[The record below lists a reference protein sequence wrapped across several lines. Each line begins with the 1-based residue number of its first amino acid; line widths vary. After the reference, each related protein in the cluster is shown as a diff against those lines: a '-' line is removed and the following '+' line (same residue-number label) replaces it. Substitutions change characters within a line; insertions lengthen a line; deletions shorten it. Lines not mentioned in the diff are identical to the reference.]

1 MSAILPL
8 ATTLPAAILETILS
22 RLALLFLSGAAG
34 DMTAARQA
42 AIHMLAEHHPETE
55 DELRLAA
62 NIVSF
67 GYHAL
72 EALGQASDPGMP
84 LARVLRLR
92 SGAVALNR
100 ESDKARHRLGQI
112 QQARREAAS
121 AQIAKGCAEP
131 AQTDAQSA
139 HTEVKRENVL
149 DLIEDTRTVS
159 AVAKANGLTWTQAYE
174 QRQRD
179 TRIAASLKRAEAR
192 ITAQA
197 DVPPPGAIPGTQAV
211 TRAV

>member
-8 ATTLPAAILETILS
+8 ANTLPAAILETILS

-67 GYHAL
+67 SYHAL
-72 EALGQASDPGMP
+72 EALGQATDPDMP
-84 LARVLRLR
+84 LTRVLRLR
-92 SGAVALNR
+92 SGAVALSR
-100 ESDKARHRLGQI
+100 ESDKARNRLDQLR
-112 QQARREAAS
+112 QARREAAS
-121 AQIAKGCAEP
+121 AQIAKLCAEP
-131 AQTDAQSA
+131 AQADTQPARSD
-139 HTEVKRENVL
+139 ENLEKAL
-149 DLIEDTRTVS
+149 DLIQDTSTVS

-192 ITAQA
+192 IAAQA
-197 DVPPPGAIPGTQAV
+197 NVPPPGAIPGTQAISQ
-211 TRAV
+211 AL